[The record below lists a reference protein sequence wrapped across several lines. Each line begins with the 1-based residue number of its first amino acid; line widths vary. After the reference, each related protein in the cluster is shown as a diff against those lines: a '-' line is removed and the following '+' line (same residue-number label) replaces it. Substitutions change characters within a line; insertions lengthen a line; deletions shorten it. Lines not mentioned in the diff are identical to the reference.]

1 MSMDSDISWQL
12 LRGIVHDW
20 AGTSA
25 ELTEATPL
33 VGGAIHTTLALKTKS
48 GDRAVLK
55 ISPHRV
61 DRGYQDEA
69 YQLNLLKSLGVPAPE
84 VYACHLGTLDS
95 PHSYILMQHV
105 DGVPLTDAKKL
116 CTPDEFDRLQTHL
129 AELVLAMHEQKSTHY
144 WRVTGHERKEH
155 DHWPKF
161 YREMYDPIW
170 HEAERTTNLPIKVK
184 RQIGK
189 VHERLERLI
198 GHDDQPRL
206 VHWDLWSGNILA
218 HRDDTGAWR
227 IIAILDPNCKFAHA
241 EAELAYLELFHTST
255 PTFLKAYQHVRKLPP
270 DYHQVRKPIYQL
282 YPLIDDVTLHGAQYI
297 KPLLAQ
303 VDKLSALI

>member
-1 MSMDSDISWQL
+1 MSTDSDISWQL

-25 ELTEATPL
+25 ELAEATPL
-33 VGGAIHTTLALKTKS
+33 VGGAIHTTLSLKTKT
-48 GDRAVLK
+48 GDHAVLK

-69 YQLNLLKSLGVPAPE
+69 HQLNLLKSLAIPVPE
-84 VYACHLGTLDS
+84 VFTCHLGTLDT

-105 DGVPLTDAKKL
+105 DGVSLTDAKKL
-116 CTPDEFDRLQTHL
+116 CTPHEFDHLQAHL

-144 WRVTGHERKEH
+144 WRVTGHERTQH

-170 HEAERTTNLPIKVK
+170 HEAERTTSLPIKVK

-198 GHDDQPRL
+198 GHDDHPRL

-218 HRDDTGAWR
+218 HRDDTGRWR
-227 IIAILDPNCKFAHA
+227 ISAILDPNCKFAHA

-255 PTFLKAYQHVRKLPP
+255 PAFVKAYQHVHKLPP
-270 DYHQVRKPIYQL
+270 EYHQVRKPIYQL
-282 YPLIDDVTLHGAQYI
+282 YPLIDDVTLHGTQYV

-303 VDKLSALI
+303 VDKLAALV